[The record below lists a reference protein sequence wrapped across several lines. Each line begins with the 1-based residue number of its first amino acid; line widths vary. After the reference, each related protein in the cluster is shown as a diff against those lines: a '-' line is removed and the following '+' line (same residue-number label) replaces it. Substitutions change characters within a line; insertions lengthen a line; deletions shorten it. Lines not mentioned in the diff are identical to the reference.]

1 MPGTR
6 APAEPGPATREPPTA
21 NSQPPHFP
29 REVRLVG
36 DVGHGREEHREL
48 QVVTV
53 HDLLFPHARQVL
65 RITRRRRA
73 LGGKW
78 TTETVYAITDLAL

>member
-1 MPGTR
+1 MVHR
-6 APAEPGPATREPPTA
+6 
-21 NSQPPHFP
+21 SH
-29 REVRLVG
+29 

-48 QVVTV
+48 QAVTV

-73 LGGKW
+73 LDARRW
-78 TTETVYAITDLAL
+78 TTETVYAITDLAWAARRRARRPPQDRLGRGQRTRYPPD